1 MSSAISNVEYQKR
14 ITVFTPTYNRA
25 YILPQ
30 LYHSLQR
37 QSFLN
42 FEWLIVDDGSTD
54 DTEKNIQ
61 KWIKEDN
68 PFSIVYCKQ
77 QNGGKH
83 RAVNKGLSLAQGEI
97 FFVVDSDDYLTDDAL
112 EKIDRW
118 FRELG
123 DDPMLVSVA
132 ANKGTSPTQTVNAF
146 FDEPFLDKSFLDMG
160 TYRENGELVLYGERA
175 IAFYTEIHRKHH
187 YPEFP
192 GEKFLT
198 EAIVYNRMANEGC
211 RTRFFNDI
219 IVIYEYREDG
229 LSSDGTDIYLKNPRG
244 YGLWFKERAEFLHDS
259 VIKKW
264 KMYYSFYCDL
274 RDRYSLEAIAGCM
287 MVPVGVMRACS
298 FQFHLKHITTKV
310 YL

>member
-1 MSSAISNVEYQKR
+1 MSSAISNAEYQKR

-30 LYHSLQR
+30 LYHTLQR
-37 QSFLN
+37 QSFLD

-54 DTEKNIQ
+54 DTEKTVQ
-61 KWIKEDN
+61 QWIEEEN
-68 PFSIVYCKQ
+68 PFAIVYYKQ

-112 EKIDRW
+112 EKMDRW
-118 FRELG
+118 FEEIGVDSL
-123 DDPMLVSVA
+123 LVSVA

-146 FDEPFLDKSFLDMG
+146 FDEPYLDQSFLDMG
-160 TYRENGELVLYGERA
+160 TYREHGKLVLNGERA
-175 IAFYTEIHRKHH
+175 IAFYTDIHRKYL

-192 GEKFLT
+192 GERFLT
-198 EAIVYNRMANEGC
+198 EAIVYNRMANEGYK
-211 RTRFFNDI
+211 TRFFNDI

-229 LSSDGTDIYLKNPRG
+229 LSSDGTEIYLKNPHG
-244 YGLWFKERAEFLHDS
+244 YGLWFKERAEFLHEPL
-259 VIKKW
+259 IKKW

-274 RDRYSLEAIAGCM
+274 RERYPLTEIAECIGAPATLIGICKM
-287 MVPVGVMRACS
+287 LFS
-298 FQFHLKHITTKV
+298 LKHIGKG
-310 YL
+310 Y

>member
-1 MSSAISNVEYQKR
+1 MSSVTSCPADQKR

-37 QSFLN
+37 QTFLN

-54 DTEKNIQ
+54 DTEKTV
-61 KWIKEDN
+61 WLWTEEGN
-68 PFSIVYCKQ
+68 PFRIRYDKQ

-83 RAVNKGLSLAQGEI
+83 RAVNKGLSLAKGEI

-118 FRELG
+118 FREIGENGSLI
-123 DDPMLVSVA
+123 SVA
-132 ANKGTSPTQTVNAF
+132 ANKGTSPIETVNAF
-146 FDEPFLDKSFLDMG
+146 FTEPYLDQSFLDMDSY
-160 TYRENGELVLYGERA
+160 TENGKLVLNGERA
-175 IAFYTEIHRKHH
+175 IAFYTEVHRKYL
-187 YPEFP
+187 YPEFD
-192 GEKFLT
+192 GETFLT
-198 EAIVYNRMANEGC
+198 EAIVYNRMAHDGY

-219 IVIYEYREDG
+219 ITIYKYQDDG
-229 LSSDGTDIYLKNPRG
+229 LSSNGTDIYLRNPHG
-244 YGLWFKERAEFLHDS
+244 YGLWFKERAEFSQDS

-274 RDRYSLEAIAGCM
+274 KDLYSPDEIAECM
-287 MVPVGVMRACS
+287 MVPAGVMRVCAAL
-298 FQFHLKHITTKV
+298 FRIKHIRD
-310 YL
+310 